1 MIDTED
7 IQKRLTQTALRYLG
21 YRARLEGEIV
31 KRLELEIK
39 KKKYGEEGEKLIP
52 VVVDKLKKMNLIDDV
67 QFIKDFIEYQLESK
81 LKGPYFITQRLTQLG
96 ADPKSVKSLMPQL
109 VDREKE
115 GAAIDQVIQRKYP
128 QGITNL
134 KDKNKL
140 YRQLK
145 SRGFSFQLIQE
156 KIDASVSSRVQ
167 YS

>member
-1 MIDTED
+1 MTDTED

-39 KKKYGEEGEKLIP
+39 KKKYGTAGEKLIP

-96 ADPKSVKSLMPQL
+96 ADPESIKPLMSQL
-109 VDREKE
+109 IDREKE
-115 GAAIDQVIQRKYP
+115 GTAIDQVIQRKYP
-128 QGITNL
+128 QGITDQ
-134 KDKNKL
+134 KDKIKL
-140 YRQLK
+140 YHQLK
-145 SRGFSFQLIQE
+145 SRGFSYQLIRE
-156 KIDASVSSRVQ
+156 KIDASVSNRVQ

>member
-1 MIDTED
+1 MIDIED

-39 KKKYGEEGEKLIP
+39 KRKYGSAGEKLIP

-81 LKGPYFITQRLTQLG
+81 LKGPYFITYRLTQLG
-96 ADPKSVKSLMPQL
+96 ADPKSVKSLISQL
-109 VDREKE
+109 VDKEKE

-128 QGITNL
+128 QGITNP
-134 KDKNKL
+134 KEKNKL
-140 YRQLK
+140 YHQLK

-156 KIDASVSSRVQ
+156 RIDASVSNRVQ
-167 YS
+167 YP